1 METKRFVLLDI
12 DYVTDNG
19 LPVVRLFGKETGGEE
34 QSIIALDRNFKPYIY
49 VIPEGD
55 IEKCIVQ
62 IKTLD
67 VAEVN
72 QIKKKDIGEE
82 IELLEVVLSHP
93 RDVPKLREKIL
104 NLSEVQDIREHD
116 IPFYRRYLIDNGLFP
131 MAEVEVK
138 GKSTD
143 FPSCPGI
150 TDPGENRRKFIEFSG
165 PRKLVFGAEEII
177 ISHSNQKS
185 MIFNYITIFEIE
197 GKPKPKDRRIP
208 HLKVMSYDI
217 EVRNPEGMPSAD
229 SDEIIMISLAGNFG
243 MEKVLST
250 KKSSKKYVE
259 TLKDEKEMILRFI
272 EIINTENPHVI
283 LGYNSDIFD
292 FPYIND
298 RAKKLGIKLN
308 LGLDGSEIKFLR
320 RGFVSAAV
328 IRGRIHVDLYPVM
341 RRHLTLDRYTLERV
355 YRELFGEEKEDIEGD
370 EIWKYWDSGGEKL
383 EKLFEYSLDD
393 ALAAYKIG
401 EKMIPLTLELTRII
415 GQPLSDVS
423 RMASGQMIEWFL
435 IRKAHEYGEVVPNKP
450 SQSEY
455 SKRRGLTYVGGYVK
469 EPEKGLHENIVSF
482 DFKSLY
488 PSIIISKNISM
499 ETVIKNGKE
508 GEYYTAPEVGHK
520 FKKEPNGFIPSI
532 IEDLLKERAV
542 IKDKMKKSDDELEK
556 RILNV
561 QQQALKTLANSMYGL
576 YGFARFRWYSRECAD
591 AVTAWGR
598 DYIKKTMKKAE
609 EYGFKAIYA
618 DTDGFY
624 ATYTGKLKD
633 K

>member
-19 LPVVRLFGKETGGEE
+19 LPVVRLFGKETEVEEE
-34 QSIIALDRNFKPYIY
+34 QPIIALDRNFKPYIY

-55 IEKCIVQ
+55 IEKCITQ

-67 VAEVN
+67 VAEVSM
-72 QIKKKDIGEE
+72 IKKKDIGEE

-93 RDVPKLREKIL
+93 QDVPKLREKIL
-104 NLSEVQDIREHD
+104 NLSEVRDIREHD

-131 MAEVEVK
+131 MTEVDVK
-138 GKSTD
+138 GKSTNLQ
-143 FPSCPGI
+143 CPG
-150 TDPGENRRKFIEFSG
+150 TTNTREN
-165 PRKLVFGAEEII
+165 
-177 ISHSNQKS
+177 
-185 MIFNYITIFEIE
+185 ITIFEID
-197 GKPKPKDRRIP
+197 GKPKQIDGEIP
-208 HLKVMSYDI
+208 LLKVMSYDI
-217 EVRNPEGMPSAD
+217 EVRNPEGMPNAD

-259 TLKDEKEMILRFI
+259 TFKDEKEMILRFI
-272 EIINTENPHVI
+272 EIINTENPHII

-298 RAKKLGIKLN
+298 RAKRLGIKLN

-328 IRGRIHVDLYPVM
+328 IRGRIHVDLYPIM

-355 YRELFGEEKEDIEGD
+355 YRELFDEEKEDIEGD
-370 EIWKYWDSGGEKL
+370 EIWKYWDSGGKKL
-383 EKLFEYSLDD
+383 EELFKYSLDD
-393 ALAAYKIG
+393 AVAAYKIG

-415 GQPLSDVS
+415 GQPLSDIS
-423 RMASGQMIEWFL
+423 RMASGQMIEWLL
-435 IRKAHEYGEVVPNKP
+435 IRKAREYREVVPNKP
-450 SQSEY
+450 SQFEY
-455 SKRRGLTYVGGYVK
+455 SKRRRLTYVGGYVK
-469 EPEKGLHENIVSF
+469 DPEKGLHENIVSF

-488 PSIIISKNISM
+488 PSIIISKNISPD
-499 ETVIKNGKE
+499 TILKE
-508 GEYYTAPEVGHK
+508 EGEEEYYTAPEVPHR
-520 FKKEPNGFIPSI
+520 FRKESKGFIPSI
-532 IEDLLKERAV
+532 IGDLLKERTK
-542 IKDKMKKSDDELEK
+542 IKSLMKKTDDLTEK
-556 RILNV
+556 KILNV
-561 QQQALKTLANSMYGL
+561 QQEALKTLANSMYGV
-576 YGFARFRWYSRECAD
+576 YGYARFRWYSHECAD

-624 ATYTGKLKD
+624 ATYTGKIKR
-633 K
+633 